1 MTRLSELG
9 ESHVLERILSHIR
22 GGSQVIIGPG
32 DDAAVT
38 AVEGNL
44 VSTADMLVE
53 NEDFTRTWLDWSRL
67 GVKAAAQNLSDVC
80 VMGAVPHGLLVSL
93 AVPNSTDI
101 EDLEALFAGIV
112 AEAARAG
119 EELDCDIPIIG
130 GDLSSSGLIV
140 VAITALGTV
149 GGPEAT
155 AAGSGA
161 AITRAGAKPG
171 DSIYL
176 AGTIGRAAAGLDL
189 LFAGLGDRT
198 GNTGDRAGNAGDR
211 SGNTGEQPELDASLK
226 ELISTQLA
234 PQPDYAAVLSMGAAS
249 AMIDVSDGL
258 STDLGRVAA
267 ASGVHADIDRAALQE
282 LIDPLLPAARYLLAS
297 AKSTDE
303 VEAPEEGAEAP
314 APVAEARSAEE
325 LALSWVLNG
334 GEDHG
339 FVASSMQFD
348 TPPVGWRR
356 IGEMTVGSGVSLD
369 GAPVPTSGFSHFGK

>member
-9 ESHVLERILSHIR
+9 ESHVLERILSHNR

-101 EDLEALFAGIV
+101 DDLEALFAGIV

-161 AITRAGAKPG
+161 AITRVGAKPG

-189 LFAGLGDRT
+189 LFAGLGDR
-198 GNTGDRAGNAGDR
+198 A
-211 SGNTGEQPELDASLK
+211 GNTGEQPELDASLK

-258 STDLGRVAA
+258 STDLGRVAT

-303 VEAPEEGAEAP
+303 AEAPEEGAEAP